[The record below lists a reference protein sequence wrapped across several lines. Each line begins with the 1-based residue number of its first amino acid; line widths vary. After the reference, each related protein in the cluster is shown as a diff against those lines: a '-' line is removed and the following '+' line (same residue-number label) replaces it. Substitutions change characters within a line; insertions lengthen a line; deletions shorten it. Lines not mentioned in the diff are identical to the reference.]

1 MEQTKL
7 ELLVSALLESDC
19 KELYVESDFEKV
31 RIVRSYPVAK
41 KAAKKKTS
49 KAQQEKSIVENHEI
63 KSTLVGIFRWNNEYR
78 VGDVVSIGEKIGYLD
93 SLKTKTDVVSDVSG
107 EILEVLVED
116 GVPVEYGQVLVVVKS

>member
-7 ELLVSALLESDC
+7 EMLVSALLESDC

-31 RIVRSYPVAK
+31 RIVRSYPVTK
-41 KAAKKKTS
+41 KATKKKTS

-78 VGDVVSIGEKIGYLD
+78 VGNLVSVGEKIGYLD
-93 SLKTKTDVVSDVSG
+93 SLKTKTDVISDVSG

-116 GVPVEYGQVLVVVKS
+116 GMPVEYGQVLVVVKS